1 MQKNPATAHISISN
15 QAAAGNRILTDGKG
29 PNALGRVD
37 RDVLAHT
44 GVKYAMIYEGV
55 NDINKLK
62 LATAEAQT
70 ALGDRLIAA
79 FKQIVARLHAAGIP
93 VFAATITPFS
103 APANVS
109 SGSCAAEPNS
119 CPVREATRQRLNAFI
134 RTSGLFDAVI
144 DFDRVVADPAV
155 PSQMSP
161 IFNSGDF
168 LHPNVAGYTAMAE
181 AFPLDLFDRFSEGVS
196 RYG

>member
-1 MQKNPATAHISISN
+1 
-15 QAAAGNRILTDGKG
+15 
-29 PNALGRVD
+29 
-37 RDVLAHT
+37 
-44 GVKYAMIYEGV
+44 MIYEGV
-55 NDINKLK
+55 KYINKLEP
-62 LATAEAQT
+62 ATAEAQT

-79 FKQIVARLHAAGIP
+79 FKQVVARLHAAGIP

-109 SGSCAAEPNS
+109 SGSCTAEPNS
-119 CPVREATRQRLNAFI
+119 CPTREATRQRLNTFI

-155 PSQMSP
+155 ASQMSP
-161 IFNSGDF
+161 LFNSGDF

-181 AFPLDLFDRFSEGVS
+181 AFPLDLFERFSGGVS
-196 RYG
+196 RYT

>member
-1 MQKNPATAHISISN
+1 MQKNRATAHISISN
-15 QAAAGNRILTDGKG
+15 QAAGGNRILTDGKG

-44 GVKYAMIYEGV
+44 GVKYAMIYEGI
-55 NDINKLK
+55 NDINKLE

-79 FKQIVARLHAAGIP
+79 FRQIVPRLHAAGIP

-103 APANVS
+103 APTNAS
-109 SGSCAAEPNS
+109 SGSCTAEPNP

-134 RTSGLFDAVI
+134 RTGGLFDAVI
-144 DFDRVVADPAV
+144 DFDRVVADSAV
-155 PSQMSP
+155 ASQMSP

-181 AFPLDLFDRFSEGVS
+181 AFPLDLFERFSGGVS
-196 RYG
+196 RYT

>member
-1 MQKNPATAHISISN
+1 MQKNSATAHISISN
-15 QAAAGNRILTDGKG
+15 QAAGGNRILTDGKG
-29 PNALGRVD
+29 PNALSRVD

-55 NDINKLK
+55 NDINKLEP
-62 LATAEAQT
+62 ATAEAQT

-79 FKQIVARLHAAGIP
+79 FKQVVARLHAAGIP

-109 SGSCAAEPNS
+109 SGSCTAEPNS
-119 CPVREATRQRLNAFI
+119 CPTREATRQRLNTFI

-155 PSQMSP
+155 ALQMNP
-161 IFNSGDF
+161 LFNSGDF

-181 AFPLDLFDRFSEGVS
+181 AFPLDLFERFSGGVS
-196 RYG
+196 RYT